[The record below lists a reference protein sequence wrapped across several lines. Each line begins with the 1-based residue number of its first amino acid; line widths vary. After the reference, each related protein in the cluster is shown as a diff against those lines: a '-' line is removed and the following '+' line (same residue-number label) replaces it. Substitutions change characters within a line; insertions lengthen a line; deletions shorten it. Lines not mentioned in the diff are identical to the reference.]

1 MSTRGKRTRNV
12 DLNNDQNTVQRT
24 SGRTTRV
31 RMNTERVGFRRSTR
45 LNKAPGTTG
54 EYSPLRF
61 TIDQYVVDSSLGNFM
76 LDIELA
82 PFVFADTNAS
92 SSTTFVKKVMQDFS
106 AMREVCAQFFAEN
119 NIIVHVYSRDLQF
132 TGFFTQKEG
141 SVSVRDNASNVNKS
155 AEVHSLEFEIELH
168 HKGKVKTYRILNP
181 DVFLNP
187 EKSARLMKIIA
198 ALSRTSVSDFEK
210 YLYYWFI
217 VKTFIAP
224 DYDVTIKY
232 SNVVKAG
239 KAMNNNAASLPYYYP
254 PTPQRNNNNNNNSR
268 NSVGNVNNAN
278 SIGNVSMASN
288 VADELFDTLSDDPS
302 TIHLKK
308 LPSGAVV
315 PVDLN
320 EVDEVS
326 PNLSDELLRETD
338 KALEQLSALSISS
351 NNNSQTSNSSRASVS
366 TIYDMYRGIG
376 IHSPVAFG
384 VRYIV
389 VGRTQTGNALVV
401 KPYMVHAGAGSKAKS
416 TSSLKSK
423 SKSQSSAKKA

>member
-1 MSTRGKRTRNV
+1 MRNSTNV
-12 DLNNDQNTVQRT
+12 DLNNDQNTAQRT
-24 SGRTTRV
+24 TGRTTRL
-31 RMNTERVGFRRSTR
+31 RMNVERTGMRRSTR
-45 LNKAPGTTG
+45 LNKSTGTTG

-61 TIDQYVVDSSLGNFM
+61 SIDKYDVDASLGNIM

-82 PFVFADTNAS
+82 PLVFADTNAS

-106 AMREVCAQFFAEN
+106 AMREVCAHFFSEN
-119 NIIVHVYSRDLQF
+119 NIVIHAFSRDLQF

-141 SVSVRDNASNVNKS
+141 SVSLRDNASNVNKS
-155 AEVHSLEFEIELH
+155 AEVHTLEFEIELH
-168 HKGKVKTYRILNP
+168 HKSQVKTYRIVNP

-187 EKSARLMKIIA
+187 DKSARLMKVIA

-217 VKTFIAP
+217 VKTFVAP
-224 DYDVTIKY
+224 DYDVNIRY
-232 SNVVKAG
+232 SNVVKAS
-239 KAMNNNAASLPYYYP
+239 KAMNNNSSALPYYYP
-254 PTPQRNNNNNNNSR
+254 QTPQRT
-268 NSVGNVNNAN
+268 NSVASNGNA
-278 SIGNVSMASN
+278 SMAFS
-288 VADELFDTLSDDPS
+288 VADELFDSLSDDPS

-308 LPSGAVV
+308 LPSGIVV
-315 PVDLN
+315 PTDLD

-326 PNLSDELLRETD
+326 PNLSDELLRETER
-338 KALEQLSALSISS
+338 ALQQLSSMSISS

-401 KPYMVHAGAGSKAKS
+401 KPYMVHGAGNS
-416 TSSLKSK
+416 KSK
-423 SKSQSSAKKA
+423 SKTSSTKSKSKAASPSKKA

>member
-1 MSTRGKRTRNV
+1 MSTRVKRTRNTMNV
-12 DLNNDQNTVQRT
+12 DPNNDQNTAQRT
-24 SGRTTRV
+24 SGRPIRM
-31 RMNTERVGFRRSTR
+31 RMNTERVGVRRSTR

-61 TIDQYVVDSSLGNFM
+61 TIDQYVMDSTLGNIM

-92 SSTTFVKKVMQDFS
+92 SSTTFVKKVMQDFT

-119 NIIVHVYSRDLQF
+119 NIIMHVFSRDLQF

-141 SVSVRDNASNVNKS
+141 SVSIRDNASNVNKS
-155 AEVHSLEFEIELH
+155 AEVHALEFEIELH
-168 HKGKVKTYRILNP
+168 HKGMVTTYRILNP
-181 DVFLNP
+181 DVFMNP

-198 ALSRTSVSDFEK
+198 ALSRTTVSDFEK

-224 DYDVTIKY
+224 DYDVSIKY
-232 SNVVKAG
+232 SNVVKAS

-254 PTPQRNNNNNNNSR
+254 QTPQRLNS
-268 NSVGNVNNAN
+268 SVGNVNN
-278 SIGNVSMASN
+278 VSMSLN
-288 VADELFDTLSDDPS
+288 VADELFDSLSDDPS

-401 KPYMVHAGAGSKAKS
+401 KPYMVHGAGKAKS
-416 TSSLKSK
+416 SKSAPKSK
-423 SKSQSSAKKA
+423 SSVKKA

>member
-1 MSTRGKRTRNV
+1 MSTRGKRTRNTMNV
-12 DLNNDQNTVQRT
+12 DLNNDQNTAQRT
-24 SGRTTRV
+24 SGRTTRI
-31 RMNTERVGFRRSTR
+31 RMNTERVGVRRSTR

-61 TIDQYVVDSSLGNFM
+61 TIDQYVVDSTLGNIV

-92 SSTTFVKKVMQDFS
+92 SSTTFVKKVMQDFT

-119 NIIVHVYSRDLQF
+119 NIVVHVFSRDLQF

-141 SVSVRDNASNVNKS
+141 SVSIRDNASNVNKS

-168 HKGKVKTYRILNP
+168 HKGMVKTYRILNP

-198 ALSRTSVSDFEK
+198 ALSRSSVSDFEK

-224 DYDVTIKY
+224 DYDVSIKY

-239 KAMNNNAASLPYYYP
+239 KAMNNNGSALPYYYP
-254 PTPQRNNNNNNNSR
+254 QTPQRLNNS
-268 NSVGNVNNAN
+268 NNVNA
-278 SIGNVSMASN
+278 MEASN
-288 VADELFDTLSDDPS
+288 VADELFDSLSDDPS

-401 KPYMVHAGAGSKAKS
+401 KPYMVHGAGSGSKAKGS
-416 TSSLKSK
+416 KSSQTKSK
-423 SKSQSSAKKA
+423 SSSKKA

>member
-1 MSTRGKRTRNV
+1 M
-12 DLNNDQNTVQRT
+12 
-24 SGRTTRV
+24 
-31 RMNTERVGFRRSTR
+31 RMNIERTGIRRSTR
-45 LNKAPGTTG
+45 LNKTAGPSS

-61 TIDQYVVDSSLGNFM
+61 TIDQYQIDASLGNIM

-92 SSTTFVKKVMQDFS
+92 SSTTFVKKVMQDFT

-119 NIIVHVYSRDLQF
+119 NIIVHTFSRDLQF

-141 SVSVRDNASNVNKS
+141 SVSLRDNASNVNKS
-155 AEVHSLEFEIELH
+155 VEVHALEFEIELH
-168 HKGKVKTYRILNP
+168 HRGQVKTYRILNP

-224 DYDVTIKY
+224 DYDVSIKY
-232 SNVVKAG
+232 SNVVKAS
-239 KAMNNNAASLPYYYP
+239 KAMNNNAAALPYYYP
-254 PTPQRNNNNNNNSR
+254 QTPQRNNNAS
-268 NSVGNVNNAN
+268 SVGNA
-278 SIGNVSMASN
+278 SIASN
-288 VADELFDTLSDDPS
+288 AVDELFDSLSDDPS
-302 TIHLKK
+302 TIHVKK
-308 LPSGAVV
+308 LPGGAVV

-389 VGRTQTGNALVV
+389 VGRTPTGNALVV
-401 KPYMVHAGAGSKAKS
+401 KPYMVHGAGSKTAKS
-416 TSSLKSK
+416 KSSKSK
-423 SKSQSSAKKA
+423 SKSKSKA